1 MTTRGVAQF
10 VAVLVIHPVPKREVA
25 VVVPLHLKRLVQ
37 PGQNL
42 PGIQEVGS
50 GQSPGADDV
59 DRRDRQ
65 QSGSD
70 SVTAHVEQIDGK
82 MIFIQPMITERV
94 SPHLGRGQIGPLNAK
109 GPIRRR
115 RKNGS
120 YITRGFIQLLL
131 KPVLRLLQKILL
143 PLQLHHSQPVQVPQL
158 LLFHRRVDPG
168 PKQGGIE
175 RFGQIIFRPQ
185 FDALHRAVD
194 LFGS

>member
-1 MTTRGVAQF
+1 
-10 VAVLVIHPVPKREVA
+10 
-25 VVVPLHLKRLVQ
+25 
-37 PGQNL
+37 
-42 PGIQEVGS
+42 
-50 GQSPGADDV
+50 
-59 DRRDRQ
+59 
-65 QSGSD
+65 
-70 SVTAHVEQIDGK
+70 
-82 MIFIQPMITERV
+82 MITERV

-185 FDALHRAVD
+185 FDITEATDGKKALELLGEKSFDVMLLDIEMPEMNGMEVLTAVKANPEWRGD
-194 LFGS
+194 WL